1 MVEGQTAVQ
10 QQQQQQPAG
19 AGIVSGGT
27 GTGSGAAGAGGA
39 TTGGTVAN
47 SQAQQ
52 NGGSGSTST
61 AAAAAAAAAVGAGN
75 QTAANNATAN
85 NNSNSNSVSTAAT
98 NNNNNNNNNSSNNN
112 NNNNNNNNTNNNN
125 NNNNNNNEPDPKTN
139 LIVNYLPQTMSQDE
153 IRSLFVSFGEVES
166 CKLIRDKVTG
176 QSLGYGFVNY
186 VKQED
191 AEKAINAL
199 NGLRLQN
206 KTIKVSIA
214 RPSSE
219 SIKGA
224 NLYVSGLPK
233 NMTQSDLESLFS
245 PYGKI
250 ITSRILCDNITD
262 ACAESNNSLSK
273 GVGFIR
279 FDQRF
284 EADRAIKE
292 LNGTTPKN
300 STEPITVKFANN
312 PSSNKNSMQ
321 PLAAYIAPQNTRGG
335 RAFPAN
341 AAAGAAAAAAA
352 AAIHPNAGRYSS
364 VISRYSPL
372 TSDLITNGMIQGN
385 TITSSGWCI
394 FVYNLAPE
402 TEENVLWQLFGPFGA
417 VQSVKVIRDLQ
428 SNKCKGFGFVTMT
441 NYEEAVL
448 AIQSL
453 NGYTLGN
460 RVLQLAAVV
469 NANAAAAALAAN
481 SLVLNHNNNNHNHNN
496 NNNHNHVNNNNIC
509 NSINN
514 NNSNSVAFQL
524 GKYVNQNNRQHNNNN
539 TNKQKQQQQQQ
550 LQQQLA
556 TCSNKQSLPHLAAI
570 KGSAAA
576 TSNRQ
581 GKPTATSNSCSNKAT
596 TSNSSS
602 NINTNNNTSSNA
614 TPHGDASPS
623 SSSNILKTSTKFI
636 YNKPQNHFELLQQQ
650 LQLQQEFAQ
659 FLTNVANSAAN
670 SGGNNSNNSVG
681 GSANSASGSNAQR
694 HAANLGNNNTAA
706 TTAAAGNKANN
717 NYQSS
722 LMPSWSN
729 WFL

>member
-1 MVEGQTAVQ
+1 MVEGQVAVQ
-10 QQQQQQPAG
+10 QQQQQPSG
-19 AGIVSGGT
+19 AGGT
-27 GTGSGAAGAGGA
+27 NSTTGSGPGSTASNN
-39 TTGGTVAN
+39 GTN
-47 SQAQQ
+47 SQAQT
-52 NGGSGSTST
+52 NGGSTPATPVSSSAGSTTNTTGGQCGANS
-61 AAAAAAAAAVGAGN
+61 AA
-75 QTAANNATAN
+75 Q
-85 NNSNSNSVSTAAT
+85 
-98 NNNNNNNNNSSNNN
+98 NNNNNNNSAA
-112 NNNNNNNNTNNNN
+112 
-125 NNNNNNNEPDPKTN
+125 NNNNNNEPDPKTN

-262 ACAESNNSLSK
+262 EHAQGLSK

-321 PLAAYIAPQNTRGG
+321 PLAAYIAPQNARGG

-385 TITSSGWCI
+385 TIASSGWCI

-460 RVLQLAAVV
+460 RVLQV
-469 NANAAAAALAAN
+469 
-481 SLVLNHNNNNHNHNN
+481 S
-496 NNNHNHVNNNNIC
+496 
-509 NSINN
+509 
-514 NNSNSVAFQL
+514 F
-524 GKYVNQNNRQHNNNN
+524 K
-539 TNKQKQQQQQQ
+539 TNK
-550 LQQQLA
+550 
-556 TCSNKQSLPHLAAI
+556 NKQ
-570 KGSAAA
+570 
-576 TSNRQ
+576 T
-581 GKPTATSNSCSNKAT
+581 
-596 TSNSSS
+596 
-602 NINTNNNTSSNA
+602 
-614 TPHGDASPS
+614 
-623 SSSNILKTSTKFI
+623 
-636 YNKPQNHFELLQQQ
+636 
-650 LQLQQEFAQ
+650 
-659 FLTNVANSAAN
+659 
-670 SGGNNSNNSVG
+670 
-681 GSANSASGSNAQR
+681 
-694 HAANLGNNNTAA
+694 
-706 TTAAAGNKANN
+706 
-717 NYQSS
+717 
-722 LMPSWSN
+722 
-729 WFL
+729 